1 MKEWEMLRFNIK
13 IIDNKIMGNKII
25 NMEIS
30 WVINNLKTSKIINN
44 RIMKSKMISDNCD
57 ILEKKSLLLSKW

>member
-13 IIDNKIMGNKII
+13 IIDKIMGNKII
-25 NMEIS
+25 KMEIS
-30 WVINNLKTSKIINN
+30 WVINNLKTSKIISN

-57 ILEKKSLLLSKW
+57 ILEKKRLLLSKW

>member
-30 WVINNLKTSKIINN
+30 WVINNLKTSKIISN
-44 RIMKSKMISDNCD
+44 RIMKSKMIIDNSD
-57 ILEKKSLLLSKW
+57 ILEKKRLLLSKW

>member
-30 WVINNLKTSKIINN
+30 
-44 RIMKSKMISDNCD
+44 
-57 ILEKKSLLLSKW
+57 

>member
-1 MKEWEMLRFNIK
+1 
-13 IIDNKIMGNKII
+13 MGNKII

-30 WVINNLKTSKIINN
+30 WVINNLKTNKIISN

-57 ILEKKSLLLSKW
+57 ILEKKRVLLSKW